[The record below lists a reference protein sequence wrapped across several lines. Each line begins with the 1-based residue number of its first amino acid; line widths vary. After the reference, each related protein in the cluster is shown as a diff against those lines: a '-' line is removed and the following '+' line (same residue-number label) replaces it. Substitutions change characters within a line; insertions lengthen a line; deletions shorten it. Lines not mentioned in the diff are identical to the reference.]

1 MSPAPPEVRVIG
13 IQGIPEVRPGDDL
26 PALISQAAEAQGT
39 LLQQG
44 DILVVTQKV
53 VSKAEGQLVHLADVQ
68 PSAFARQFA
77 EEFQRD
83 PRHVEVVLRESR
95 RIVRMDR
102 GILITETHHG
112 FVCASAGVD
121 ISNVPDPD
129 TVCLL
134 PKDPDGSARAI
145 RDGLRSLLGL
155 EVPVIISDTFG
166 RPWREGL
173 TEVAIGVAGLEPL
186 KDYRGSLDTHGH
198 PLRVTVIAVADELAN
213 CAELVSGKV
222 NRIPATIVRGY
233 PYTPG
238 EGSSRQLLFEPS
250 RDLFR

>member
-1 MSPAPPEVRVIG
+1 MSPTRTPC
-13 IQGIPEVRPGDDL
+13 
-26 PALISQAAEAQGT
+26 
-39 LLQQG
+39 
-44 DILVVTQKV
+44 
-53 VSKAEGQLVHLADVQ
+53 VS
-68 PSAFARQFA
+68 S
-77 EEFQRD
+77 
-83 PRHVEVVLRESR
+83 
-95 RIVRMDR
+95 
-102 GILITETHHG
+102 
-112 FVCASAGVD
+112 
-121 ISNVPDPD
+121 
-129 TVCLL
+129 
-134 PKDPDGSARAI
+134 PKTPDGSARAI